1 MLNSLN
7 SADPILTANIYA
19 SGLVD
24 NLLQQGI
31 VPFWRDMQGVRPDGD
46 CWLWIMR
53 YARGGE
59 HLKIRL
65 HGERAVVDSLRPL
78 LHSHVEKWI
87 EKARTYLAA
96 DPRVSNPKAPPI
108 DAEDKVD
115 SDFADRNFLA
125 TTYGRSYVSL
135 PASPWLE
142 DENFVALAC
151 GCLAATTGVFLTA
164 VDEQGELSDGSKQSL
179 LAKSLISALGASGLG
194 DRTSATEYLAFH
206 RDWLLRFFISESSKE
221 LEIRAHFDAQAGSST
236 ARTKL
241 AQLSDEEWARN
252 SGAQEVEPWLRTFA
266 ALSAYTQ
273 SFAGSGEHQIDP
285 FTTNVNFPPLF
296 KMLHGMANQF
306 GVTPLHEAYVHH
318 LLIKA
323 VEDHSLVP
331 AQELAPV

>member
-1 MLNSLN
+1 MLNSPN

-31 VPFWRDMQGVRPDGD
+31 VPFWRDVQGARPDGG
-46 CWLWIMR
+46 CWFWIMR

-59 HLKIRL
+59 HLKIRV
-65 HGERAVVDSLRPL
+65 HGERAGADSLRPL
-78 LHSHVEKWI
+78 LYGHLERWM
-87 EKARTYLAA
+87 EKARTYPAA
-96 DPRVSNPKAPPI
+96 NLRVNNPKAPPI
-108 DAEDKVD
+108 DAEDKAEAN
-115 SDFADRNFLA
+115 FADRTFVA

-142 DENFVALAC
+142 DKNFVALAC
-151 GCLAATTGVFLTA
+151 RCLAATTGVFLAA
-164 VDEQGELSDGSKQSL
+164 VDEHGELSDGSKQSL

-206 RDWLLRFFISESSKE
+206 RDWLLRFFIPESSKE
-221 LEIRAHFDAQAGSST
+221 LEIRAHFDAQASSST
-236 ARTKL
+236 ARTRL
-241 AQLSDEEWARN
+241 AQLSDEKWARN
-252 SGAQEVEPWLRTFA
+252 NSGQEAEPWLRTFA

-273 SFAGSGEHQIDP
+273 SFAGSGAHQIDP

-323 VEDHSLVP
+323 VENHSLVP
-331 AQELAPV
+331 A